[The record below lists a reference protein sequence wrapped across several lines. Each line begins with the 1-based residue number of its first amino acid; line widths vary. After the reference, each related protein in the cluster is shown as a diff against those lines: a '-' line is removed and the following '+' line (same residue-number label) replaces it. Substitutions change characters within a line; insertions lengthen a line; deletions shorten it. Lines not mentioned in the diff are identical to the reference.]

1 MKIIY
6 SIYLIFFTLWSGLFL
21 TQGSPDTTMKAG
33 NYTVFNREVDYN
45 NGVAHLNA
53 LERDGILW
61 LNNSNFKNGTIEFDV
76 KGKDLQGQS
85 FVGLAFHG
93 QDNETFDGIYFR
105 PFNFK
110 NQERKSHSVQYIS
123 MPDNDWSTLRNA
135 FPGKYENE
143 MNPVPEDANDWFHVK
158 VVINS
163 PKVEVFVNDAKS
175 PSLTVDKINPN
186 QSGKVGL
193 WVGHLSE
200 GWFKNLKLLPE

>member
-1 MKIIY
+1 MKIIN
-6 SIYLIFFTLWSGLFL
+6 SIYLILFTLWSGLFL

-110 NQERKSHSVQYIS
+110 NLERKSHSVQYIS
-123 MPDNDWSTLRNA
+123 MPDNDWSVLRNA
-135 FPGKYENE
+135 YPGKYENE
-143 MNPVPEDANDWFHVK
+143 MNPVPEDVNDWFHVK

-175 PSLTVDKINPN
+175 PSLSVDKISPN

-200 GWFKNLKLLPE
+200 GWFKNLKLKPE